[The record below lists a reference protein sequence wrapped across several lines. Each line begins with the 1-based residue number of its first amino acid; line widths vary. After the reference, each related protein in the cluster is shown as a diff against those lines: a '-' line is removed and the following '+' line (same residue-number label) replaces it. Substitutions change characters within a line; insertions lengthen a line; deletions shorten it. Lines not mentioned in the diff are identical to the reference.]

1 MTPQL
6 FNPADRPA
14 PAGHYSHAAA
24 GAGLVFIA
32 GQLPVMPDGRALGGE
47 PFEVQA
53 RQVLA
58 NVRAAL
64 EAAGTGVRQL
74 LQVRVYL
81 TDIGHW
87 GAFNTIYAEWAGA
100 HRPARAVVPVPAL
113 HHGLLIEVEA
123 VALAV
128 PRDRP

>member
-1 MTPQL
+1 MTPML
-6 FNPADRPA
+6 SNPPGSTK
-14 PAGHYSHAAA
+14 PGGHYSHAAA

-32 GQLPVMPDGRALGGE
+32 GQLPITPDGRKLGGE
-47 PFEVQA
+47 PFEAQA

-58 NVRAAL
+58 NVQAAL
-64 EAAGTGVRQL
+64 EAAGTSVSQL

-81 TDIGHW
+81 TDIDQW

-113 HHGLLIEVEA
+113 HFGLMIEVEA
-123 VALAV
+123 VALAGFV
-128 PRDRP
+128 DRP